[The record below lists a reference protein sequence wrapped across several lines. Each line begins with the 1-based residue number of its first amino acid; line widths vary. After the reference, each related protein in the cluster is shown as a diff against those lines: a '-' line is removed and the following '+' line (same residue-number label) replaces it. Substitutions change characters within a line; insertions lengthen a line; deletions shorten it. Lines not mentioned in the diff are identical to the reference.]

1 MSSEPEEWDE
11 KVDITWREYF
21 NPPWMLPNIGI
32 ARLARRLEQEL
43 GKEKA
48 HRIIK
53 EVAYELAYEDT
64 KKKIEGIEVN
74 SLEDIPTA
82 MDDIR
87 DKMLRVGSG
96 KSKDGYCL
104 WAKTWRDLGAEDIG
118 YLWNCNADEG
128 IMAAFSPHIKLNQGG
143 TLMTGN
149 SFCDNQVTW
158 KEE

>member
-1 MSSEPEEWDE
+1 MSSEPIEWDE
-11 KVDITWREYF
+11 RVDITWREYF
-21 NPPWMLPNIGI
+21 NPSWRLPNIGI
-32 ARLARRLEQEL
+32 VRIARRLEQEL

-82 MDDIR
+82 MDAIR
-87 DKMLRVGSG
+87 DQMLIVGSG
-96 KSKDGYCL
+96 KSKDGFCL
-104 WAKTWRDLGAEDIG
+104 WAKTWREMDAEDIG
-118 YLWNCNADEG
+118 YLWNCNSDEA
-128 IMAAFSPHIKLNQGG
+128 IMAAFNPKIKLAQGE

-149 SFCDNQVTW
+149 SFCDNNVSW
-158 KEE
+158 EEE